1 MRTYTSTDHITSVD
15 DVKLFFESQA
25 LSKRPRGERFHHLTD
40 ERNLNFHPDDDF
52 RDYIQLETHAPSFTD
67 EECDTY
73 NRMMDESL
81 AVCETANADIYEIG
95 LENVMKKFEM

>member
-1 MRTYTSTDHITSVD
+1 MRTYTSTDHITSVE
-15 DVKLFFESQA
+15 DVRTF
-25 LSKRPRGERFHHLTD
+25 FHHLTD

-52 RDYIQLETHAPSFTD
+52 RDYIHLETHVPSFTD

-81 AVCETANADIYEIG
+81 AVCEAANADIYEIG
-95 LENVMKKFEM
+95 LENVMKKYEM